1 MHPHGETMA
10 AGLHGRRRIRAL
22 GRRASCVA
30 AALVLWG
37 GLCGVAKAQGVTPAD
52 LQAQMDRLV
61 GEIRKYQNPDGSWTG
76 APRFKKDQW
85 PVGQTALAV
94 LALASANV
102 PADDPAMMKGL
113 QYLLDNTTDKVYEAS
128 LKAMA
133 LEMVDRRRYRD
144 QIKAMAELL
153 IRAQCDTG
161 GWSYGE
167 DACCCSV
174 ADNSNSQFAVL
185 GLRSAALSGVAIPD
199 SVWEGVWQYFSRG
212 QNEDGGW
219 GYRVDDKGSY
229 ASMTCAGTASL
240 YIAALRLHVSRGQC
254 GKYIDDKRIRAG
266 LGWLADNFSVTEN
279 TNFSKYKFYYL
290 YALERVCVISARRY
304 LGRRDWYLE
313 GVTHLVRDPSGMEAS
328 KGDASEPPL
337 IRACFALLFLSKGN
351 APVLIQKA
359 QWTGSWNPH
368 RYDAKFLVDY
378 LRDQFDQQLAWQ
390 ITPLEAP
397 LDHLRASPILYVS
410 GRGEFRLT
418 ETQLARLKQYME
430 GGGFVLVE
438 ANGGDRQFD
447 RSLRSILRQHFDGAE
462 LAPLPKEHPLYTCHF
477 DLAVEDRL
485 PLEAISGPCWISL
498 LYCPGGLSCPWDVAR
513 FSDPNFKLGANIV
526 TYVTGLEPLK
536 GRLESQRAP
545 ATEQEEPAEM
555 RGAFVV
561 GQLVHGGNWKPHERA
576 WNRILAAAHR
586 HAGLSLFSA
595 PISVDPERDS
605 LFKVHLL
612 NITGTREFKLSQE
625 SVTKL
630 RQYVER
636 GGFIFA
642 EAACG
647 SRQFDESFRALMKE
661 AFPDH
666 PLEEVPVGHPLLEL
680 GGPLGEVSY
689 SRAVREGPGVRAPLL
704 EQIELEGR
712 AVVVYT
718 SYDLSSAIAGHPC
731 FTCAAVLEPSASVL
745 LVKVIL
751 YALAS

>member
-1 MHPHGETMA
+1 MA
-10 AGLHGRRRIRAL
+10 VGLGPGRRGWRRLQAL
-22 GRRASCVA
+22 GRSACCAA
-30 AALVLWG
+30 AALLLWV
-37 GLCGVAKAQGVTPAD
+37 GLCGAASARDVTPAD
-52 LQAQMDRLV
+52 LQGQMDRLV
-61 GEIRKYQNPDGSWTG
+61 GEIRKYQDPDGSWTG
-76 APRFKKDQW
+76 SPRFRRGQW

-102 PADDPAMMKGL
+102 PADDPLMKKGL
-113 QYLLDNTTDKVYEAS
+113 QYLLGNTTDKVYEAS

-133 LEMVDRRRYRD
+133 LEMVDRRRYHD
-144 QIKAMAELL
+144 QIKAVAELL
-153 IRAQCDTG
+153 IRAQCDSG
-161 GWSYGE
+161 GWSYGA
-167 DACCCSV
+167 DGRGSTD

-185 GLRSAALSGVAIPD
+185 GLRSAARSGVAIPD
-199 SVWEGVWQYFSRG
+199 SVWKGVWQYFSRG

-219 GYRVDDKGSY
+219 GYRLADKRSY
-229 ASMTCAGTASL
+229 ASMTCAGSASL
-240 YIAALRLHVSRGQC
+240 YIAALWLHVSRGQC
-254 GKYIDDKRIRAG
+254 GKYIDDKRIKAG

-279 TNFSKYKFYYL
+279 TNFNRYKFYYL

-304 LGRRDWYLE
+304 LGRRDWYVE
-313 GVTHLVRDPSGMEAS
+313 GVTHLVRDPSGMEPR
-328 KGDASEPPL
+328 KGDTSEPPL

-378 LRDQFDQQLAWQ
+378 LRDQFGQQLAWQ
-390 ITPLEAP
+390 ITPMEAP
-397 LDHLRASPILYVS
+397 LDHLQASPILYIS
-410 GRGEFRLT
+410 GRGEFRLN
-418 ETQLARLKQYME
+418 ETQLARLKQYMD

-438 ANGGDRQFD
+438 ANEGDRQFD
-447 RSLRSILRQHFDGAE
+447 RSFRSLLSQHFAGAE
-462 LAPLPKEHPLYTCHF
+462 LAPLPKKHPLYTCHF
-477 DLAVEDRL
+477 DLPVEDRV
-485 PLEAISGPCWISL
+485 PLEAIAGPCWISL
-498 LYCPGGLSCPWDVAR
+498 LYCPGGLSCPWDVAQ

-526 TYVTGLEPLK
+526 AYVTGLEPLK
-536 GRLESQRAP
+536 GRLEAQTAP
-545 ATEQEEPAEM
+545 APEQEQPAEL

-561 GQLVHGGNWKPHERA
+561 GQLVHGGNWKPHKRA

-595 PISVDPERDS
+595 PISVDPKRDS
-605 LFKVHLL
+605 LFKAHLL
-612 NITGTREFKLSQE
+612 NITGTREFKLSPG

-636 GGFIFA
+636 GGFVFA

-666 PLEEVPVGHPLLEL
+666 PLEEVPLGHPLFEL
-680 GGPLGEVSY
+680 GRPLGEVSY
-689 SRAVREGPGVRAPLL
+689 SRAVRENQGLRPPLL

-731 FTCAAVLEPSASVL
+731 FTCAAVLEPSASEL
-745 LVKVIL
+745 LLKVIL
-751 YALAS
+751 YALEI